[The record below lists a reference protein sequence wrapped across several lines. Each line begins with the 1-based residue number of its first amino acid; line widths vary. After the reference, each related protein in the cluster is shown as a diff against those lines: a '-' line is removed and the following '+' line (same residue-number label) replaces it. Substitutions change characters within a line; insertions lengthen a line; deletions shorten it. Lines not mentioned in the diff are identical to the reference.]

1 MLETSRLLLRKW
13 RKEDLEPFSRMNSHP
28 SVMKFFPKLLDKSET
43 EKLTLRINR
52 HWEKFGF
59 GLFALEEKLSGI
71 FFGFTGLMYTNFNS
85 FFTPALE
92 IGWRL
97 DQNFWGKGYA
107 KEAATA
113 ALKFGF
119 ENSLSKEIVSFTSR
133 INHPSRGVMNS
144 IGLCYSGEF
153 EHPRV
158 QKGSSLRT
166 HVLYRISSEDWNN
179 RI

>member
-1 MLETSRLLLRKW
+1 MLETSRLVLRKW
-13 RKEDLEPFSRMNSHP
+13 KPEDLEPFSRMNSHP
-28 SVMKFFPKLLDKSET
+28 SVMRFFPKLLNKSET
-43 EKLTLRINR
+43 EKLILRINE

-59 GLFALEEKLSGI
+59 GLFALEERSSGK
-71 FFGFTGLMYTNFNS
+71 FFGFTGLMYANFNS

-97 DQNFWGKGYA
+97 DQNFWAKGYA
-107 KEAATA
+107 KEAAIA

-119 ENSLSKEIVSFTSR
+119 ENSLSREIVSFTSR
-133 INHPSRGVMNS
+133 INHASRGVMNS
-144 IGLCYSGEF
+144 IGLHYSGEF

-158 QKGSSLRT
+158 KLGSSLRT
-166 HVLYRISSEDWNN
+166 HVLYRINSEDWKK